1 MTYPAP
7 GLAPVKQGNGFGV
20 TALIL
25 GIIAIIFSFIPLVG
39 IVSFFLGGLAVIFAI
54 IGLTRKNRPKGLS
67 IAGLILGVAS
77 IVIAGIITATTA
89 AFVSSVD
96 TEMNKETTIVYKATS
111 ENGATATYGAIN
123 GSSNEEFKGK
133 WEKST
138 TVTGWDAASLI
149 VSTSDFTS
157 SQKVTCEIIV
167 DGESVS
173 KQSGDDTVTCSGDT
187 FSK

>member
-7 GLAPVKQGNGFGV
+7 GPAPIKQGNGFGI

-39 IVSFFLGGLAVIFAI
+39 MVSFFVGGLAVIFAI
-54 IGLTRKNRPKGLS
+54 IGLTRKNRTKGMS
-67 IAGLILGVAS
+67 IAGLILGVAG
-77 IVIAGIITATTA
+77 IVIAGIMTAVTA

-111 ENGATATYGAIN
+111 ENEASATYGAIN
-123 GSSNEEFKGK
+123 GTSNEDFKGK
-133 WEKST
+133 WEKTT

-149 VSTSDFTS
+149 VSNNDFSS

-167 DGESVS
+167 DGKSVS
-173 KQSGDDTVTCSGDT
+173 KQSGDDTVSCSGDT